1 MKNLDGNILSCCYTD
16 GRFLLTMSS
25 KDGVYASVELNR
37 KWMDHLKREV
47 DRAIETNECEIEA
60 QRISQQNA
68 LPTLAEIRGE
78 ASVSDFAEGRV
89 P

>member
-37 KWMDHLKREV
+37 KWMDHLKRSV
-47 DRAIETNECEIEA
+47 DEAIAKNDID
-60 QRISQQNA
+60 A

>member
-60 QRISQQNA
+60 QRISQENA
-68 LPTLAEIRGE
+68 LPTVAEIRGE
-78 ASVSDFAEGRV
+78 ASMSDHASGIV